1 MKSLAILQ
9 CGSTPEPR
17 EQQLRTRL
25 ECALLAED
33 CGEFEFLLQYRPEGL
48 TLFNTGPDAPGGL
61 NVDFNDAAL
70 QRRRQQS
77 LKRQDLGKAV
87 GLKHGSDQT
96 ILDATAGLGSDA
108 FLLASSGCQLVLLER
123 SPVVAAL
130 LADGLLRA
138 QQAGGELA
146 AIAARM
152 RLRQDDFLGDSDLPE
167 VDVVYLDPMF
177 PTDRKTAKS
186 KKNMFL
192 LQQLLGQNSDSQLLL
207 QRAKSLAR
215 RRIVVKRARHSPLL
229 DGSSPDI
236 QFRGSSSR
244 YDVYLVQ

>member
-9 CGSTPEPR
+9 YGTAPEPR
-17 EQQLRTRL
+17 EQQLQTSLDCR
-25 ECALLAED
+25 LLAED
-33 CGEFEFLLQYRPEGL
+33 SGEFEFLLQYRPEGL
-48 TLFNTGPDAPGGL
+48 TLFSTRPGAPGGF
-61 NVDFNDAAL
+61 NVDFSDSAL
-70 QRRRQQS
+70 QRRRQQG

-87 GLKHGSDQT
+87 GLKHGSEQT

-108 FLLASSGCQLVLLER
+108 FLLASTGCQLVLLER

-138 QQAGGELA
+138 VQAGGELA
-146 AIAARM
+146 EIAARM
-152 RLRQDDFLGDSDLPE
+152 RLRQTDFLVDSDLPE

-177 PTDRKTAKS
+177 PKDRKTAKS

-192 LQQLLGQNSDSQLLL
+192 LQELLGQASDSPLLL

-215 RRIVVKRARHSPLL
+215 RRVVVKRARHSPLL
-229 DGSSPDI
+229 DDCSPDI

-244 YDVYLVQ
+244 YDVYLSQ